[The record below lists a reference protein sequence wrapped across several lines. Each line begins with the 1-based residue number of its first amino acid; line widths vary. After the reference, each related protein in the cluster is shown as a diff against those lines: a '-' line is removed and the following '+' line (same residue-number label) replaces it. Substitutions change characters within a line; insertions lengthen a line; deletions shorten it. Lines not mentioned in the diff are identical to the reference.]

1 MGEKMGL
8 GRGCLLECVC
18 FLCVLAGLVMSVG
31 PGVDKDGVV
40 VGPQSSFWF
49 HWVLGLWNWGCFLSR
64 EHLVKMI
71 VSPALPRNSNGRL
84 DFPGRTQEEA

>member
-1 MGEKMGL
+1 MGL

-71 VSPALPRNSNGRL
+71 VDSQG
-84 DFPGRTQEEA
+84 EEIEGEVL